1 MSHEKL
7 KALIEQ
13 ARQERKVLYCAG
25 NNQYYTPA
33 DMDNLNSE
41 GKCLWAVEHFEL
53 VDYNQLITSK
63 LKKPL
68 EHESKGIIYL
78 PVVDTGNTRVIA
90 EDISFWYYDKKVM
103 QTMVHLKSGDCLRV
117 EQDIETVDIKI
128 SESKV
133 PAIGNE
139 LAKFW
144 EELLIDTYNNK
155 NLQQNESDARN
166 GN

>member
-7 KALIEQ
+7 KVLIER
-13 ARQERKVLYCAG
+13 ARQENKVLYCAG

-63 LKKPL
+63 YEKPL
-68 EHESKGIIYL
+68 KFEAKGIIYL
-78 PVVDTGNTRVIA
+78 PVTDTGNTRVMT
-90 EDISFWYYDKKVM
+90 EEISFWYYDKKAM

-117 EQDIETVDIKI
+117 EQDIETVDQKI
-128 SESKV
+128 LDSKV
-133 PAIGNE
+133 PAIGRE
-139 LAKFW
+139 LAEFW
-144 EELLIDTYNNK
+144 EDIIV
-155 NLQQNESDARN
+155 N
-166 GN
+166 GIHHNGKGKRYDRE

>member
-13 ARQERKVLYCAG
+13 AWREDKIIYCPG
-25 NNQYYTPA
+25 NNNYY
-33 DMDNLNSE
+33 
-41 GKCLWAVEHFEL
+41 AVEEIEE
-53 VDYNQLITSK
+53 YRQGK
-63 LKKPL
+63 LL
-68 EHESKGIIYL
+68 C
-78 PVVDTGNTRVIA
+78 A
-90 EDISFWYYDKKVM
+90 
-103 QTMVHLKSGDCLRV
+103 V